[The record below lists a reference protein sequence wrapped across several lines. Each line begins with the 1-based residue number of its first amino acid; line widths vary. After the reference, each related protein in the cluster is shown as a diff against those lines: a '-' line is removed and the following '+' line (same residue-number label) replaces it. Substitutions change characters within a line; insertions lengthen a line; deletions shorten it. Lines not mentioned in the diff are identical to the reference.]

1 MSLVVDIEKDLA
13 GFSLDVSFCVDDAR
27 EVMGLLGAS
36 GCGKSM
42 TLKCIAGVVTPDC
55 GHIELDGRVLFDS
68 ESRVDVPARDRRVG
82 YLFQDYAL
90 FPNMDVLHNVMAGVR
105 SRDAAERRRVAMGQ
119 IRAFRLD
126 GLERL
131 RPAQL
136 SGGQRQRVA
145 IARIMGSDPDLLL
158 LDEPFSALDGYLR
171 WQLELEL
178 SDTLRE
184 FGRPTVFVSHSR
196 DEVYRL
202 CDTVCVVSS
211 GTSEPKLTVPQ
222 LFSAPD
228 TLSAAL
234 ISGCKNVSR
243 ARPVGRGLLACDDWG
258 VTLRAS
264 REVAPDAT
272 HVGIRAHYLRVVS
285 VGEGLAGPSAAP
297 GTVAGDG
304 VAEAEV
310 AAADAGGNLIGCVVD
325 RVIDSTFS
333 TIVMLATPGGARLRH
348 ELEKDEWAA
357 LESRGARPGGRL
369 TIAVDPS
376 AVMPL
381 RDVTGVA
388 PGDGT
393 S

>member
-13 GFSLDVSFCVDDAR
+13 GFSLDVSFRVDDAL

-42 TLKCIAGVVTPDC
+42 TLKCIAGVVTPDS

-68 ESRVDVPARDRRVG
+68 DSRVDVPARDRRVG

-145 IARIMGSDPDLLL
+145 IARIMGSDPNLLL

-178 SDTLRE
+178 SDTLRA

-264 REVAPDAT
+264 REVAPDVT

-285 VGEGLAGPSAAP
+285 VGEGLAGPSVAPAAP
-297 GTVAGDG
+297 AGDG
-304 VAEAEV
+304 AAEADV
-310 AAADAGGNLIGCVVD
+310 AAAEAGSNLIGCVVD

-357 LESRGARPGGRL
+357 IESRGARPGGYL

-381 RDVTGVA
+381 RDVAGGGA
-388 PGDGT
+388 R
-393 S
+393 

>member
-13 GFSLDVSFCVDDAR
+13 GFSLDVSFRVDDAR

-158 LDEPFSALDGYLR
+158 LDDPFSALDGYLR

-285 VGEGLAGPSAAP
+285 VGEGLAGSVPAD
-297 GTVAGDG
+297 GTATG
-304 VAEAEV
+304 
-310 AAADAGGNLIGCVVD
+310 ADGNLIPCEVD

>member
-1 MSLVVDIEKDLA
+1 MSLVVDIRKDLA
-13 GFSLDVSFCVDDAR
+13 GFSLDVSFRVDDAR

-42 TLKCIAGVVTPDC
+42 TLKCVAGVVTPDA

-68 ESRVDVPARDRRVG
+68 ESHVDVPARDRRVG

-105 SRDAAERRRVAMGQ
+105 SRDAAERRRVAAGQ

-145 IARIMGSDPDLLL
+145 LARIMGSDPDLLL

-211 GTSEPKLTVPQ
+211 GTSEPKLTIAE

-243 ARPVGRGLLACDDWG
+243 ARVVDSRSLACDGWG
-258 VTLRAS
+258 VTLEAARD
-264 REVAPDAT
+264 VAPDVT
-272 HVGIRAHYLRVVS
+272 HAGIRAHYLRVVS
-285 VGEGLAGPSAAP
+285 VGEGPVRSAGVLAG
-297 GTVAGDG
+297 GVAGDG
-304 VAEAEV
+304 AEADGVV
-310 AAADAGGNLIGCVVD
+310 ANAGVNLIPCVVD

-333 TIVMLATPGGARLRH
+333 TIVMLDTPGGERLRY

-357 LESRGARPGGRL
+357 LESRGARPGVRL
-369 TIAVDPS
+369 TMAIEAS

-381 RDVTGVA
+381 RDVAGGGA
-388 PGDGT
+388 R
-393 S
+393 

>member
-13 GFSLDVSFCVDDAR
+13 GYSLDVSFRVDDAR

-119 IRAFRLD
+119 IRAFRLE

-285 VGEGLAGPSAAP
+285 VGEGLAGSVPAD
-297 GTVAGDG
+297 GTATG
-304 VAEAEV
+304 
-310 AAADAGGNLIGCVVD
+310 ADGNLIPCEVD

>member
-13 GFSLDVSFCVDDAR
+13 GFSLDVSFRVDDAR

-119 IRAFRLD
+119 IRAFRLE

-285 VGEGLAGPSAAP
+285 VGEGLAGSVPAD
-297 GTVAGDG
+297 GTATG
-304 VAEAEV
+304 
-310 AAADAGGNLIGCVVD
+310 ADGNLIPCDVD

-348 ELEKDEWAA
+348 ELEKYEWAA

>member
-13 GFSLDVSFCVDDAR
+13 GFSLDVSFRVDDAR

-196 DEVYRL
+196 AEVSRL

-285 VGEGLAGPSAAP
+285 VGEGLAGSVPAD
-297 GTVAGDG
+297 GTATG
-304 VAEAEV
+304 
-310 AAADAGGNLIGCVVD
+310 ADGNLIPCEVD

>member
-13 GFSLDVSFCVDDAR
+13 GFSLDVSFRVDDAR

-234 ISGCKNVSR
+234 ISGCKNV
-243 ARPVGRGLLACDDWG
+243 
-258 VTLRAS
+258 
-264 REVAPDAT
+264 
-272 HVGIRAHYLRVVS
+272 
-285 VGEGLAGPSAAP
+285 
-297 GTVAGDG
+297 
-304 VAEAEV
+304 
-310 AAADAGGNLIGCVVD
+310 
-325 RVIDSTFS
+325 
-333 TIVMLATPGGARLRH
+333 
-348 ELEKDEWAA
+348 
-357 LESRGARPGGRL
+357 
-369 TIAVDPS
+369 
-376 AVMPL
+376 
-381 RDVTGVA
+381 
-388 PGDGT
+388 
-393 S
+393 

>member
-42 TLKCIAGVVTPDC
+42 TLKCIAGVVTPDS

-145 IARIMGSDPDLLL
+145 LARIMGSDPDLLL

-211 GTSEPKLTVPQ
+211 GASEPKLTISQ

-243 ARPVGRGLLACDDWG
+243 ARPVGRGLLACDDWD

-264 REVAPDAT
+264 REVACDVT
-272 HVGIRAHYLRVVS
+272 HAGIRAHYLRVLS
-285 VGEGLAGPSAAP
+285 VGEGLAGSVPDADASDGSAP
-297 GTVAGDG
+297 G
-304 VAEAEV
+304 
-310 AAADAGGNLIGCVVD
+310 ADGNLIPCEVD

-333 TIVMLATPGGARLRH
+333 TIVMLATPGGARLRY

-357 LESRGARPGGRL
+357 LESRGARPGACL
-369 TIAVDPS
+369 TMAIDPS

-381 RDVTGVA
+381 RDVAGGGA
-388 PGDGT
+388 R
-393 S
+393 

>member
-1 MSLVVDIEKDLA
+1 
-13 GFSLDVSFCVDDAR
+13 
-27 EVMGLLGAS
+27 
-36 GCGKSM
+36 
-42 TLKCIAGVVTPDC
+42 
-55 GHIELDGRVLFDS
+55 
-68 ESRVDVPARDRRVG
+68 
-82 YLFQDYAL
+82 
-90 FPNMDVLHNVMAGVR
+90 
-105 SRDAAERRRVAMGQ
+105 
-119 IRAFRLD
+119 
-126 GLERL
+126 L

-285 VGEGLAGPSAAP
+285 VGEGLAGSVPAD
-297 GTVAGDG
+297 GTATG
-304 VAEAEV
+304 
-310 AAADAGGNLIGCVVD
+310 ADGNLIPCEVD

>member
-1 MSLVVDIEKDLA
+1 MSLVVDIENDLA
-13 GFSLDVSFCVDDAR
+13 GFSLDVSFRVDDAR

-285 VGEGLAGPSAAP
+285 VGEGLAGSVPAD
-297 GTVAGDG
+297 GTATG
-304 VAEAEV
+304 
-310 AAADAGGNLIGCVVD
+310 ADGNLIPCEVD

>member
-42 TLKCIAGVVTPDC
+42 TLKCIAGVVTPDS

-145 IARIMGSDPDLLL
+145 LARIMGSDPDLLL

-243 ARPVGRGLLACDDWG
+243 ARVVGERLLACDDWG
-258 VTLRAS
+258 VTLGAS
-264 REVAPDAT
+264 REVVPDVT
-272 HVGIRAHYLRVVS
+272 HAGIRAHYLRVVS
-285 VGEGLAGPSAAP
+285 VGEGLAGPVPDADASDGSAP
-297 GTVAGDG
+297 G
-304 VAEAEV
+304 
-310 AAADAGGNLIGCVVD
+310 ADGNLIPCAVD

-333 TIVMLATPGGARLRH
+333 TIVMLATPGGARLRY

-357 LESRGARPGGRL
+357 LESRGARPGARL
-369 TIAVDPS
+369 TMEIDPS

-381 RDVTGVA
+381 RDVAGGGA
-388 PGDGT
+388 R
-393 S
+393 

>member
-13 GFSLDVSFCVDDAR
+13 GFSLDVSFRVDDAR

-264 REVAPDAT
+264 RGVAPDVT
-272 HVGIRAHYLRVVS
+272 HAGIRAHYLRVVS
-285 VGEGLAGPSAAP
+285 VGEGLAGSVPAD
-297 GTVAGDG
+297 GTATG
-304 VAEAEV
+304 
-310 AAADAGGNLIGCVVD
+310 ADGNLIPCEVD

-333 TIVMLATPGGARLRH
+333 TIVMLATPGGARLRY
-348 ELEKDEWAA
+348 ELEKDEWTA
-357 LESRGARPGGRL
+357 LESRGARPGARL
-369 TIAVDPS
+369 AMAIDPS

-381 RDVTGVA
+381 RDVAGGGA
-388 PGDGT
+388 R
-393 S
+393 

>member
-13 GFSLDVSFCVDDAR
+13 GFSLDVSFRVDDAR

-285 VGEGLAGPSAAP
+285 VGEGLAGSVPAD
-297 GTVAGDG
+297 GTATG
-304 VAEAEV
+304 
-310 AAADAGGNLIGCVVD
+310 ADGNLIPCEVD

>member
-13 GFSLDVSFCVDDAR
+13 GFSLDVSFRVDDAR

-119 IRAFRLD
+119 IRVFRLD

-258 VTLRAS
+258 VTLGAS
-264 REVAPDAT
+264 RGVAPDVT
-272 HVGIRAHYLRVVS
+272 HAGIRAHYLRVVS
-285 VGEGLAGPSAAP
+285 VGEGLAGSVPAD
-297 GTVAGDG
+297 GTATG
-304 VAEAEV
+304 
-310 AAADAGGNLIGCVVD
+310 ADGNLIPCEVD

-333 TIVMLATPGGARLRH
+333 TIVMLATPGGARLRY
-348 ELEKDEWAA
+348 ELEKDEWTA
-357 LESRGARPGGRL
+357 LESRGARPGARL
-369 TIAVDPS
+369 AMAIDPS

-381 RDVTGVA
+381 RDVAGGGA
-388 PGDGT
+388 R
-393 S
+393 

>member
-1 MSLVVDIEKDLA
+1 MSLVVDIENDLA
-13 GFSLDVSFCVDDAR
+13 GFSLDVSFRVDDAR

-119 IRAFRLD
+119 IRAFRLE

-285 VGEGLAGPSAAP
+285 VGEGLAGSVPAD
-297 GTVAGDG
+297 GTATG
-304 VAEAEV
+304 
-310 AAADAGGNLIGCVVD
+310 ADGNLIPCEVD